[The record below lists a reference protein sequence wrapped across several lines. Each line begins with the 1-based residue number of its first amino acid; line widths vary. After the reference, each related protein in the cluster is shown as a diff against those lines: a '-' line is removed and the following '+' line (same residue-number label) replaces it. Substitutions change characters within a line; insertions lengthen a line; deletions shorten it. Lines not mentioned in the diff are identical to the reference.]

1 MARDIA
7 IFLGDQTLDHGD
19 ILENDIV
26 RGRMYGRED
35 APIIVVLGGISAPRF
50 VADGGEENKG
60 WWSEL
65 VYEGGPI
72 DLSTKQ
78 VLGLD
83 FAPGREQPD
92 ARLTITTADQARR
105 LKALLDHLNIDKV
118 EAIIGTSYGGMIA
131 LSFAQSY
138 PQSLEKLCVFGATHR
153 PFPMGV
159 GLRGIGRRMIE
170 LAVEMGRPEQGLKL
184 ARELAMTTYRSPEEF
199 TKRFDARPSQ
209 KRPFNCDV
217 GDYLEYQG
225 GRYHKI
231 MQVNRFLALSES
243 IDLHAIDPQTIT
255 VPSVLIGTRSDQL
268 APPSEMEALRAGL
281 SGPSELFILDSIYGH
296 DSFLKECNLMAP
308 ILSDFLRE
316 ARYAA

>member
-7 IFLGDQTLDHGD
+7 VFLGDQTLDHGD

-26 RGRMYGRED
+26 RGRMYGPEG
-35 APIIVVLGGISAPRF
+35 APIVVVLGGISAPRF

-65 VYEGGPI
+65 VYKGGPI
-72 DLSTKQ
+72 DLTQKR

-83 FAPGREQPD
+83 FAPGNEQPD
-92 ARLTITTADQARR
+92 KRITITTADQARR
-105 LKALLDHLNIDKV
+105 LKALLEHLDIDKV

-131 LSFAQSY
+131 LAFAQNY
-138 PQSLEKLCVFGATHR
+138 PDSLERLCVFGASHR

-159 GLRGIGRRMIE
+159 GLRGIGRRIVDM
-170 LAVEMGRPEQGLKL
+170 AVKAGQPEQGLKL

-199 TKRFDARPSQ
+199 TKRFDARPAAQ
-209 KRPFNCDV
+209 RPFNCDV

-231 MQVNRFLALSES
+231 MKVNRFLALSES
-243 IDLHAIDPQTIT
+243 IDLHSIDPQKIS
-255 VPSVLIGTRSDQL
+255 VPCVLIGTRSDQL
-268 APPSEMEALRAGL
+268 APPSEMQALKDAL
-281 SGPSELFILDSIYGH
+281 AGPSELYILDSIYGH
-296 DSFLKECNLMAP
+296 DSFLKECSLIAP

-316 ARYAA
+316 VRNAA